1 MTSYKPMIVWQKWVD
16 PFGKNPEDV
25 EWPGYKDHD
34 VADNFD
40 EEDSDLDHEHDE
52 EELDEKEI
60 EKFITHKSNP
70 IQVIATPMGIIPYNE
85 HTACTKIF
93 NFWVGHTNFNITSK
107 VAKTIEDSEGVEILD
122 VFTRY
127 RFRIAIGKLFEDK
140 SVMKKINDN
149 VYDILG

>member
-16 PFGKNPEDV
+16 PFGKNPDDV

-34 VADNFD
+34 VSDNFD
-40 EEDSDLDHEHDE
+40 EEEDE
-52 EELDEKEI
+52 EPSLEKTMDQI
-60 EKFITHKSNP
+60 QHIKSNP

-85 HTACTKIF
+85 HTACSKIF
-93 NFWVGHTNFNITSK
+93 NFWVGHTNFNITAK
-107 VAKTIEDSEGVEILD
+107 VAKIIEDSDGVEILD

-140 SVMKKINDN
+140 LVMKKINDN
-149 VYDILG
+149 IYDELG

>member
-34 VADNFD
+34 VSDNFD
-40 EEDSDLDHEHDE
+40 NDDE
-52 EELDEKEI
+52 EEEPSI
-60 EKFITHKSNP
+60 EKAMDQIQQIKSNP

-85 HTACTKIF
+85 HTACSKIF
-93 NFWVGHTNFNITSK
+93 NFWVGHTNFNITAK
-107 VAKTIEDSEGVEILD
+107 VAKIIEDSDGVEILD

-140 SVMKKINDN
+140 LVMKKINDN
-149 VYDILG
+149 IYDELG

>member
-16 PFGKNPEDV
+16 PFGKNPDDV

-34 VADNFD
+34 VSDNFD
-40 EEDSDLDHEHDE
+40 EEEDE
-52 EELDEKEI
+52 EPSLEKTMDQI
-60 EKFITHKSNP
+60 QHIKSNP

-85 HTACTKIF
+85 HTACSKIF
-93 NFWVGHTNFNITSK
+93 NFWVGHTNFNITAK
-107 VAKTIEDSEGVEILD
+107 VAKIIEDSDGVEILD

-140 SVMKKINDN
+140 LVMKKINDN
-149 VYDILG
+149 IYEALG

>member
-16 PFGKNPEDV
+16 PFGKNPEDI

-34 VADNFD
+34 VSDDFEDTDKENIMDNED
-40 EEDSDLDHEHDE
+40 EQDTVLN
-52 EELDEKEI
+52 KM
-60 EKFITHKSNP
+60 ITSTSNP

-85 HTACTKIF
+85 HTACSKIF

-107 VAKTIEDSEGVEILD
+107 VAKTIEDSDGVEILD

-140 SVMKKINDN
+140 TVMKKINDN
-149 VYDILG
+149 VYEILG